1 MMKEKLKRDY
11 LLLKKQLSWLEYSL
25 KECDFIGI
33 KENYSIEEFGKFE
46 TLCSRYSRGID
57 FLIRK
62 IFRTLDEY
70 EFENQGTLIDVVN
83 NAHKR
88 GLFDSV
94 DEIRLMKDVRNTIA
108 HEYIED
114 ELLEVFDEVLKYSH
128 VLKQIIKNTLFYME
142 KLLES
147 GADTRI

>member
-1 MMKEKLKRDY
+1 MIKDKIEHDRKL
-11 LLLKKQLSWLEYSL
+11 LEKQLFWIETSL
-25 KECDFIGI
+25 GECKKIGI
-33 KENYSIEEFGKFE
+33 KAEYSVEEFGKFE

-62 IFRTLDEY
+62 IFRTIDEY

-88 GLFDSV
+88 GLFEDV
-94 DEIRLMKDVRNTIA
+94 EELRIMKDIRNTIV

-114 ELLEVFDEVLKYSH
+114 ELVDTFDEVLEYTEKL
-128 VLKQIIKNTLFYME
+128 VLIMNNTLVYIDAKCLRE
-142 KLLES
+142 
-147 GADTRI
+147 